1 MIGSPVYFASA
12 NGTLVSFLDRL
23 FYAGKAALSQKV
35 GAVVVSARR
44 GGNTATFDELNKY
57 LFITNMFVPGSTYW
71 NQVHG
76 NTPQEVEQD
85 FEGLQTMRMLGKNMA
100 FLLKA
105 IEKSG
110 LEKPEIEAKVKTN
123 FTR

>member
-1 MIGSPVYFASA
+1 
-12 NGTLVSFLDRL
+12 
-23 FYAGKAALSQKV
+23 
-35 GAVVVSARR
+35 
-44 GGNTATFDELNKY
+44 
-57 LFITNMFVPGSTYW
+57 MFVPGSTYW

-85 FEGLQTMRMLGKNMA
+85 LEGLQTMRMLGKNMA